1 MYIPDGARRTS
12 PKEHRRQSLAMRK
25 GVGLGAFDRRNL
37 ASQQYAY
44 HGSTVR
50 AEHVSSLTTQLSV
63 FQSLLQQFAV
73 SHSKE
78 IRSSP
83 TFRAEFAR
91 MCNAIGVD
99 PLASSSGS
107 GSRKD
112 GSSGNFWAQM
122 LGRSVNDFYFELA
135 VRVVELCRATK
146 DVNGGLMSVAE
157 ARERIVAAREKSLGV
172 ARDMEISEYVLLP
185 QSLSS
190 HSFGGNERILPT

>member
-1 MYIPDGARRTS
+1 
-12 PKEHRRQSLAMRK
+12 MRK

-44 HGSTVR
+44 HGTTVR

-73 SHSKE
+73 SHAKE

-83 TFRAEFAR
+83 TFRAEFTR

-99 PLASSSGS
+99 PLASSSG
-107 GSRKD
+107 RKD
-112 GSSGNFWAQM
+112 GSNFWAQV

-157 ARERIVAAREKSLGV
+157 ARERIVAAREKGLGA
-172 ARDMEISEYVLLP
+172 ARDMEISEYVFHLSRFSSLLF
-185 QSLSS
+185 LR
-190 HSFGGNERILPT
+190 HERVLPA